1 MSLHGPY
8 IRNASDEKQSV
19 KTEEMTKLEAALLG
33 VKPPV
38 PVGPKAGGVPGNGVK
53 PPVPFVVGVVP
64 VGGVVEGGDP
74 AELLIHTHT
83 HQTFSKSCL

>member
-1 MSLHGPY
+1 MSLHEPY
-8 IRNASDEKQSV
+8 IRSASDEKQSV

-33 VKPPV
+33 LKPPV
-38 PVGPKAGGVPGNGVK
+38 PVGPNAGGVPGNGVK

>member
-1 MSLHGPY
+1 M
-8 IRNASDEKQSV
+8 

-74 AELLIHTHT
+74 AELALEGYIHPVTK
-83 HQTFSKSCL
+83 FEGGF